1 MDITAIAKN
10 FTEFY
15 YSQFALGRQNLAP
28 LYRTHSM
35 LTWEGKPFQGGP
47 NIVQHLTELPFEKVA
62 HKISTFDA
70 QPSSL
75 DMSTLLINVTGLL
88 RVRFLVDQS
97 HQELQF
103 SQVFVLAKEGESF
116 YVLNDIFR
124 LNLG

>member
-1 MDITAIAKN
+1 MDITGIAKN

-15 YSQFALGRQNLAP
+15 YSQFALGRPNLAP
-28 LYRTHSM
+28 LYRPHSM
-35 LTWEGKPFQGGP
+35 LTWEGKQFQGGD
-47 NIVQHLTELPFEKVA
+47 NIVEHLAALPFEKVA

-88 RVRFLVDQS
+88 RVDGD
-97 HQELQF
+97 QELQF
-103 SQVFVLAKEGESF
+103 SQVFVLAKEGDSF
-116 YVLNDIFR
+116 YVLNDMFR

>member
-1 MDITAIAKN
+1 MDITGIAKN

-15 YSQFALGRQNLAP
+15 YSQFASGRANLAP
-28 LYRTHSM
+28 LYRPHSM
-35 LTWEGKPFQGGP
+35 LTWEGKQFRGGS
-47 NIVQHLTELPFEKVA
+47 NIVQYLTELPFQTVA

-88 RVRFLVDQS
+88 RVDGD
-97 HQELQF
+97 QELQF
-103 SQVFVLAKEGESF
+103 SQVFVLAKEGGSF
-116 YVLNDIFR
+116 YVLNDMFR